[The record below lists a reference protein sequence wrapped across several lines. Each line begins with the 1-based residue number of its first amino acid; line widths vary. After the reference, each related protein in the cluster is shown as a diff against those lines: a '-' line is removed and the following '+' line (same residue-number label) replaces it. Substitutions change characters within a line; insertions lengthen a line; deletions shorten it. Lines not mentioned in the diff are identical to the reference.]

1 MIRFMDEYYEIRRNI
16 VKELIEF
23 RRKPTTTDEKA
34 SSDFAI
40 LRAKDVNTFYIN
52 AQMKGISCSQ
62 NSLKAL
68 VDSDYAKPFNPFTHY
83 FFSLPTWNGKT
94 DYIAQLA
101 QRVKNHRPGFLHD
114 TASATGWWEWW
125 PAPSTIKCRTSSCC
139 CSTADREAEKA
150 PLSGNFSHRNW
161 TPTTVAA

>member
-1 MIRFMDEYYEIRRNI
+1 MDEYYEIRRNI

-101 QRVKNHRPGFLHD
+101 QRVKTTDP
-114 TASATGWWEWW
+114 
-125 PAPSTIKCRTSSCC
+125 PSTIKCRTSSCC